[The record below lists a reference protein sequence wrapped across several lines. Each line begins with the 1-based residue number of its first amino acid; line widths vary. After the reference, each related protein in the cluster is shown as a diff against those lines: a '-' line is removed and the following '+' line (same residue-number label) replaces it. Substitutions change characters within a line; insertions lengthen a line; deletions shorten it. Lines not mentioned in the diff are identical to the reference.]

1 MSSSL
6 KKTAMGSRTSIPPNI
21 GAGGSAPRGA
31 HRTMAATRV
40 AMVSH
45 QLMALRARIAVAST
59 RTTTSMPMVR
69 ASSG

>member
-21 GAGGSAPRGA
+21 GAGGAEASGA
-31 HRTMAATRV
+31 HRTMATARV
-40 AMVSH
+40 AMVS
-45 QLMALRARIAVAST
+45 QKLIALRARIAVVST